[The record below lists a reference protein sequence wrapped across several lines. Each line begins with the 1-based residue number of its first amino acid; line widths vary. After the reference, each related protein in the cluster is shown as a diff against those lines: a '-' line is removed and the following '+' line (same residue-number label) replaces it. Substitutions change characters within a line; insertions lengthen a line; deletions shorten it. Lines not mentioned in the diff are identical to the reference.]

1 MHEKELKIRHENL
14 VHGVHKRSVQSNLDQ
29 RCKNCKVRRAHV
41 NAVGSFIS
49 MQEKKKSSNSL
60 TNIFYVGY
68 TYY

>member
-29 RCKNCKVRRAHV
+29 RCKNYKVRRTRV

-49 MQEKKKSSNSL
+49 LQEKKRAQ
-60 TNIFYVGY
+60 IR
-68 TYY
+68 